1 MNGVSKLVVLDACH
15 SGGFWGKPGNSSDI
29 GDLDKVNKCYLISS
43 APEEDIGYYSS
54 LNGRGYFS
62 MGLEAALTQLW
73 AAGLPLFTTLQLEEK
88 LNELYRPSNFEG
100 PARVSEAGASDDI
113 PIGDISFSLFSIGA
127 ADFDAAAPV
136 IVPEPAMLSLLAM
149 GGMALIRRRR
159 TA

>member
-1 MNGVSKLVVLDACH
+1 
-15 SGGFWGKPGNSSDI
+15 
-29 GDLDKVNKCYLISS
+29 
-43 APEEDIGYYSS
+43 
-54 LNGRGYFS
+54 
-62 MGLEAALTQLW
+62 
-73 AAGLPLFTTLQLEEK
+73 
-88 LNELYRPSNFEG
+88 
-100 PARVSEAGASDDI
+100 VSEAGASDDI